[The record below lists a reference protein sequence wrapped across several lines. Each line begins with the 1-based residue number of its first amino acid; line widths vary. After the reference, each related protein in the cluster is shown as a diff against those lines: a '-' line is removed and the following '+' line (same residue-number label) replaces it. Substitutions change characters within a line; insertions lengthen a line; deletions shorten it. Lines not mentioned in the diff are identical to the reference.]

1 MYIAHDSWI
10 WFAVITTMALL
21 YEQNFKEYFGLL
33 ESKELEKV
41 LMFVAITAI
50 WIVFYFGIIA
60 QAIGLIYEID
70 WSSSG
75 GYYDDEQY

>member
-1 MYIAHDSWI
+1 MNIAHDSWI

-21 YEQNFKEYFGLL
+21 FEQNFKKYFGLL

-50 WIVFYFGIIA
+50 WIVFYVGVIA
-60 QAIGLIYEID
+60 EAIRLIYYM
-70 WSSSG
+70 SG
-75 GYYDDEQY
+75 S

>member
-41 LMFVAITAI
+41 LMFVAVTAI
-50 WIVFYFGIIA
+50 WVVFYFIVIANVIQILYGINWTSW
-60 QAIGLIYEID
+60 GGSFDNEIY
-70 WSSSG
+70 
-75 GYYDDEQY
+75 

>member
-10 WFAVITTMALL
+10 WFGIITTMALM
-21 YEQNFKEYFGLL
+21 YEDNFKEYFGLL
-33 ESKELEKV
+33 ESKEIEKI
-41 LMFVAITAI
+41 LIFIAITAV

-60 QAIGLIYEID
+60 QAIGLLYTVD

-75 GYYDDEQY
+75 GGYYDEQY